1 MVEYLFLPIILD
13 VNMNLKKAIIEL
25 IGLER
30 TALHDNFNWDS
41 LSNEEKNNHEE
52 IWKNAISNSYLA
64 LENSNVEEIIDC
76 VMLDENWEL
85 PVSVKI
91 AVLRKAKTLG
101 ANSRNFLLQYYSYM
115 ATHLDPSIEKTEAEI
130 KLDELLDQ

>member
-1 MVEYLFLPIILD
+1 
-13 VNMNLKKAIIEL
+13 MNLKKAIIEL

-91 AVLRKAKTLG
+91 AVLNRPG
-101 ANSRNFLLQYYSYM
+101 IVG
-115 ATHLDPSIEKTEAEI
+115 DSIF
-130 KLDELLDQ
+130 